1 MCKSLCVLFHVYM
14 CMYRRAF
21 QWQHFGSPAEVL
33 LRTKAHF
40 PPLNCEVQQFIFTGA
55 WWFVNG
61 CEDTV
66 HAVIHGAFPHSPWGL
81 LLCSISLQELI
92 HYHSGKLKMLCRKV
106 AEENYRSFFF
116 LQPLKLKSVAW
127 AAALNLVLV
136 HRGCVVFGLFAT
148 LYYCTCFPVGL
159 WHFSFRVSLLRWPGF
174 SAGG

>member
-33 LRTKAHF
+33 LHTKAHF

-61 CEDTV
+61 CEDTD
-66 HAVIHGAFPHSPWGL
+66 HAVIHGLSRTHLGVSFSAPYHYK
-81 LLCSISLQELI
+81 SLYI
-92 HYHSGKLKMLCRKV
+92 ITAGNWRCFV
-106 AEENYRSFFF
+106 AKWLRRTRITGAFFF
-116 LQPLKLKSVAW
+116 AAAKIEICCVW

-148 LYYCTCFPVGL
+148 LYYCACFPVTGTVTL
-159 WHFSFRVSLLRWPGF
+159 
-174 SAGG
+174 